1 MSISMILAVAN
12 NGVIGNNN
20 TLVWKQKKDMQLFKS
35 LTSGNAIIMGRKTFD
50 SIKKPLPNRTNIVI
64 TRNINF
70 EADGVLVFNNLNM
83 AIQKAKETNK
93 EIFIIGG
100 ADIYTQSIPLVD
112 KIYLTKIDASPKG
125 DAFFD
130 LDLLEKFNKT
140 STISLKKDEENEFDY
155 SFEEYIKRDI

>member
-70 EADGVLVFNNLNM
+70 EADGVLVFNNLNQ

>member
-112 KIYLTKIDASPKG
+112 KIYLTKIDASPEG
-125 DAFFD
+125 DAYFNF
-130 LDLLEKFNKT
+130 DLLEKFNKT